1 MKTTTKLRFVA
12 TLALAF
18 AALTATAAKGFMV

>member
-1 MKTTTKLRFVA
+1 MKTMKKIRFAA